1 MAIGAAVFAGIAAVT
16 AVTSAVFQNKAAKAR
31 NKAERR
37 ARRVEERVAAIQGVR
52 RKRLAIARGRVE
64 RARLTAQAEA
74 GGLGRAS
81 SFLGAI
87 GSIQTQTASNI
98 GFAATQEA
106 ANILRSRILEKGFA
120 KGARLGAFANIFGA
134 VASSSQAVGGAIAGG
149 AFGGIKE
156 KGTTGTTGSP
166 KTASTFGGRRALG
179 VS

>member
-1 MAIGAAVFAGIAAVT
+1 MALGVAIGAAVVAVVGTVGSSIA
-16 AVTSAVFQNKAAKAR
+16 QNKAAKAR

-37 ARRVEERVAAIQGVR
+37 ARRVEERVAAVQGVR

-64 RARLTAQAEA
+64 RGRLTAQAEA

-87 GSIQTQTASNI
+87 GSIRTQTASNI

-120 KGARLGAFANIFGA
+120 KGAKLGALANTF
-134 VASSSQAVGGAIAGG
+134 GAIATSAQVVGSFASSG
-149 AFGGIKE
+149 AFGG
-156 KGTTGTTGSP
+156 KGTTGNP
-166 KTASTFGGRRALG
+166 KPAQAQLTR
-179 VS
+179 V